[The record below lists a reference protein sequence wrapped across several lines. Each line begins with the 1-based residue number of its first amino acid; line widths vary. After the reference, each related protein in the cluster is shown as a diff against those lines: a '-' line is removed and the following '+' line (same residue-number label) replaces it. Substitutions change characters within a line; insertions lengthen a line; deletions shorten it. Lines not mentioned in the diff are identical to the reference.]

1 VGFGPQLVDLN
12 GDGHLD
18 LISGSWPGEIYL
30 FRGGAGRTFAAP
42 EMIKDKEGYY
52 INIGGGVS
60 EQPDGTILVTGHS
73 EEETTDEGRFLK
85 CGRKRIHVEPD
96 QEVWS
101 TGTASAV
108 HAADWDGDGDCDL
121 LIGDIRGR
129 LFLVPN
135 EGSKTE
141 PSFGRESPLRTG
153 LFVPVKV
160 NGDAGPFVI
169 DWDGDGDHDL
179 LVGAG
184 DGSVVLFRNAASKE
198 GPPVLGLPVQL
209 IPPGHVAYGD
219 DVPAEP
225 RRGHRSKI
233 CPVDWNGDG
242 RLDLLVGDYTTQK
255 PDLPEPTAEEKTEH
269 DRLRKER
276 ERLNQEYSALIDKLH
291 GEGRVRDEAE
301 FEKRLEE
308 LNAVQQKLQELGKQI
323 PPEYENHGWVWLFLR
338 KPTQG

>member
-1 VGFGPQLVDLN
+1 MDLN
-12 GDGHLD
+12 GDGYMD
-18 LISGSWPGEIYL
+18 LLSGSWPGEIYL
-30 FRGGAGRTFAAP
+30 FRGGEGHTFAPP

-52 INIGGGVS
+52 INIGGGVQ
-60 EQPDGTILVTGHS
+60 EQPDGTILVTGNS
-73 EEETTDEGRFLK
+73 EEEKTDEGRFFK
-85 CGRKRIHVEPD
+85 CGRQRIPVKPD

-108 HAADWDGDGDCDL
+108 HAADWDGDGDYDL

-129 LFLVPN
+129 LFLVAN
-135 EGSKTE
+135 EGTKTE

-160 NGDAGPFVI
+160 DGDAGPFVI

-179 LVGAG
+179 LVGSG
-184 DGSVVLFRNAASKE
+184 DGSVVLFRNAAPKG
-198 GPPVLGLPVQL
+198 GPPALGLPEQI

-255 PDLPEPTAEEKTEH
+255 PDLPEPTAEEKAEH

-276 ERLNQEYSALIDKLH
+276 ERLRMEYYTSYDKLR
-291 GEGRVRDEAE
+291 GADRGLEEAE
-301 FEKRLEE
+301 RKRLEE
-308 LNAVQQKLQELGKQI
+308 EFRTLQEKMQKLDARI
-323 PPEYENHGWVWLFLR
+323 PPEYESHGWVWLFLR
-338 KPTQG
+338 KPAQS